1 MMQRGLDV
9 APRFEDS
16 DDGSARG
23 VAAGFETRASKIK
36 NMNDVGAGYGS
47 EVPKPLHDSPGM
59 IS

>member
-16 DDGSARG
+16 DDSSARG
-23 VAAGFETRASKIK
+23 VAAGFEARASKIQ
-36 NMNDVGAGYGS
+36 NINDIRAGYGS